1 VETQPVDVASREV
14 LELVQALDAELA
26 GGDYSDDQMF
36 GYPPEKL
43 RDSGVHL
50 VGVRVGDRLAGIGG
64 VEIQAGG
71 LGELKR
77 MDVVP
82 EQRGSGA
89 ADAIVRALVE
99 HARRHGVGVLRLE
112 TGDQQ
117 YAALGFYRR
126 HGFVE
131 IPRFPP
137 YVDSETSIC
146 MQRELP

>member
-1 VETQPVDVASREV
+1 VETQPVDVGSPEV

-26 GGDYSDDQMF
+26 GGGYSDDQMF
-36 GYPPEKL
+36 GYAPEKL
-43 RDSGVHL
+43 RGGGVYL
-50 VGVRVGDRLAGIGG
+50 VGVRVGGRLAGIGG

-71 LGELKR
+71 VAELKR
-77 MDVVP
+77 MYVVP

-89 ADAIVRALVE
+89 ADAIVGALVE
-99 HARRHGVGVLRLE
+99 HARRQGVGVLRLE

-117 YAALGFYRR
+117 HAALGFYRR

-137 YVDSETSIC
+137 YVDSDTSIC